1 MTLQGAGMGVGWE
14 GPWGFLTWE
23 AGAPAWW
30 SRKVSGSCLRL
41 CQLRSLA
48 SPEAQLPA
56 ADGCVLGA
64 QWGQWA
70 AWDQGKMGRVVTTSI
85 LTPRKTWEA
94 ACPGPGR
101 GRLGA

>member
-41 CQLRSLA
+41 CQLRSLV
-48 SPEAQLPA
+48 SPEAQLP
-56 ADGCVLGA
+56 
-64 QWGQWA
+64 
-70 AWDQGKMGRVVTTSI
+70 
-85 LTPRKTWEA
+85 PR
-94 ACPGPGR
+94 
-101 GRLGA
+101 